1 MCDIKQLQQTNSSQS
16 LTIQSQKQEQKLG
29 AQLQNKMWDDLQQ
42 EQMDP
47 HQLYLEQT
55 ANMQDTAKLGKTSFK
70 ANTVEKQTRNKKI
83 KEAKKLTEKATA
95 YTVEIHSAL
104 KELQEQPAGQPEAA
118 ILLQRLEQYPFRPQ
132 MFLTSEI
139 RANFKEYISLVRDY
153 DQLKQLD
160 QSGAYAERIN
170 ALEPLMREFRI
181 RLQAFCEQNRVSLE
195 GRILGE
201 KEAVLKL
208 TSFDIENWYQQV
220 QQYTEHRESITRDP
234 DEQPADLETV
244 EKQYHE
250 VKEQRELAQA
260 DDETEDELIEELE
273 EQEQL
278 LKAQTM
284 VKQRE
289 QKIGDDGETPE
300 ILEELEETR
309 EDLQRLERRQMREE
323 AGMVQT
329 QPTAGAEV
337 LKRTREDAITT
348 HSDMLS
354 IQSRELLGGMSREL
368 RAAGLGA
375 VSDIV
380 DSYVRGT
387 RYQVGYTEERNRL
400 KKAMKAVA
408 NAKGQMGLAE
418 NARLILEQM
427 ENYFAHMTNGTLP
440 EINQENAPEGQYFDY
455 AGREVE
461 ESGKTAGGVK
471 RNTILRAISYWQDQ
485 KNTPLF
491 SHEPT
496 VNDLK
501 QRTVSNCYMV
511 ASVAG
516 LVALEPSLLKECI
529 RDNGDGTVTVRLF
542 EQMEVPAEKT
552 EQKPQEEE
560 DHDDFGEDFEVE
572 EIVRY
577 ELKPVYV
584 RVSKEIP
591 RIAGADALSAG
602 ALWMQM
608 IEKACAYRGRNG
620 AKGYRSLWYGEGG
633 GFLTRLLGV
642 EPEHA
647 ENQSDDELFAN
658 ICNAASERFVYNAGS
673 RNDAGDSEG
682 LNSGHAYTVL
692 GGKEENGQRYV
703 LLRNPY
709 STHSLR
715 YKENNKKKTTGSLL
729 DISSDETYGQFYMKF
744 EDFRK
749 NFASITRTDLKK
761 VKRDAAPV

>member
-1 MCDIKQLQQTNSSQS
+1 MQPQQQ
-16 LTIQSQKQEQKLG
+16 QQQLG
-29 AQLQNKMWDDLQQ
+29 AQLQPEMWDDLQK

-55 ANMQDTAKLGKTSFK
+55 ASMQDTAKLGKTSFK
-70 ANTVEKQTRNKKI
+70 ANTVEKQTRNNKI

-104 KELQEQPAGQPEAA
+104 KELQEQPAEQPEAA
-118 ILLQRLEQYPFRPQ
+118 ILLQKLEQYPFRPQ
-132 MFLTSEI
+132 MFLTGEI
-139 RANFKEYISLVRDY
+139 RANFKEFVSLVRDY

-160 QSGAYAERIN
+160 QAGAYAERIN

-181 RLQAFCEQNRVSLE
+181 RLQAFCEQNRVTLE

-220 QQYTEHRESITRDP
+220 QQYTEHRESITPDP
-234 DEQPADLETV
+234 DEQPTDLETV
-244 EKQYHE
+244 EKQYQE

-284 VKQRE
+284 VKQQE
-289 QKIGDDGETPE
+289 QKIEDDGAAPE
-300 ILEELEETR
+300 LLEKLEETK

-323 AGMVQT
+323 AGRAQA
-329 QPTAGAEV
+329 QPVTGGEV

-368 RAAGLGA
+368 REAGLGA

-380 DSYVRGT
+380 DSYVKGT

-408 NAKGQMGLAE
+408 DAKGQPGLAE
-418 NARLILEQM
+418 DARLILEQM

-440 EINQENAPEGQYFDY
+440 EINQENVPEGHYFDY
-455 AGREVE
+455 VGKEVE
-461 ESGKTAGGVK
+461 ESGKTTGGVK
-471 RNTILRAISYWQDQ
+471 RNTVLRALSYWSNQR
-485 KNTPLF
+485 NTPLF

-501 QRTVSNCYMV
+501 QRLVSNCYMV

-516 LVALEPSLLKECI
+516 VVALEPALLKECI

-542 EQMEVPAEKT
+542 EWEEVTDEKL
-552 EQKPQEEE
+552 QEEE
-560 DHDDFGEDFEVE
+560 TEQIPQKTETEQELEEDEDPDDWRNAFKESE
-572 EIVRY
+572 ETRY

-608 IEKACAYRGRNG
+608 IEKACAYRGRG

-642 EPEHA
+642 EPEHV

-658 ICNAASERFVYNAGS
+658 ICNATNERFVYNAGS
-673 RNDAGDSEG
+673 RNDAGSSKG

-692 GGKEENGQRYV
+692 GAKEENGQRYV

-709 STHSLR
+709 STHSLQ
-715 YKENNKKKTTGSLL
+715 YKKDGGKNTTGSLL

-761 VKRDAAPV
+761 VKRDATPV